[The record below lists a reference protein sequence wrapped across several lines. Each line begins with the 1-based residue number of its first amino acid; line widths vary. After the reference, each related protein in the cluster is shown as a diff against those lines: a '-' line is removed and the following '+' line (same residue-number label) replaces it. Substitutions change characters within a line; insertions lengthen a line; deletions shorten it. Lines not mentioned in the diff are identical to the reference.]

1 MRVLVGCE
9 ESGILTH
16 ALRRAGHEAW
26 SCDLQPT
33 RGNPAWHYQQ
43 DILSV

>member
-16 ALRRAGHEAW
+16 ALRRAWIAARRA
-26 SCDLQPT
+26 D
-33 RGNPAWHYQQ
+33 PAWGWAKE
-43 DILSV
+43 IL